1 VSPVSRQMIA
11 EQIVGAAA
19 RVGSAWAFGV
29 PGGGSNLDIAG
40 ACDRHGIRFILT
52 HTETAAA
59 LMAGVTGELTG
70 APGIALATR
79 GPGAASAANGVANA
93 LLERAPM
100 VLVTDC
106 VTEED
111 RPRVSHQRF
120 DQQAFFA
127 PVALA
132 STAVN
137 GLDSSLAES
146 AVDATLV
153 QPPGPVHLDV
163 DPSATHPARVSRTP
177 SEQVIPGSLADVLAN
192 ARHPVI
198 VVGVGVV
205 CLPPDQ
211 MASVTSVINDL
222 AARSHVPVLT
232 TYKARGVVP
241 DGAEYTA
248 GVITGATI
256 ERHVLHAADLIIGI
270 GFDPVEL
277 LPTPWEYPAP
287 LILTGEWALDDADF
301 FGERLTA
308 TAVGPLQNLV
318 ETIASTLNSE
328 WPEGAGRHFSLQLQ
342 EACRSGNRDT
352 QMGMHPADV
361 VEIVSDQVP
370 SGAIATVD
378 AGAHMLVAV
387 PLFHVEDPHHMLVS
401 SGYATMGFAVP
412 AAIAAS
418 LVCPDRRVVA
428 FTGDGGAGMVL
439 GELETLARLGLPVV
453 VVVFNDSLLSLIA
466 VKQRPEDQG
475 GPEIVNY
482 ATTDFAMVAQGCGM
496 RSWRARSSGELKEA
510 MALALEHQGPSLI
523 DVVVDP
529 SSYSQIYAALRE

>member
-1 VSPVSRQMIA
+1 MIA

-287 LILTGEWALDDADF
+287 LILTGEWALDNADF

-328 WPEGAGRHFSLQLQ
+328 WPEGTGRHFSLQLQ

>member
-1 VSPVSRQMIA
+1 MIA

-19 RVGSAWAFGV
+19 RVGSTWAFGV

-177 SEQVIPGSLADVLAN
+177 SEQVIPGSLADVLAE

-328 WPEGAGRHFSLQLQ
+328 WPEGTGRHFSLQLQ
-342 EACRSGNRDT
+342 EACRSGDRDT

-510 MALALEHQGPSLI
+510 MALALEYQGPSLI